1 MKSKEAMEVWKMK
14 NLNFKPCST
23 GAALALLLA
32 ASTACAEKENG
43 KVDVK
48 TEPAAQTAPAE
59 QQAPDYLDPVRE
71 MIRMNREMDRFLGRP
86 FASFSV
92 MPRMAE
98 ELEGQ
103 FAKPDMDLREQ
114 ADAYHVQMD
123 LPGMDKSAIS
133 VEVKDN
139 ILTVKAE
146 RKQEAVKKDGDRVL
160 MQERSAG
167 FMSRAV
173 MLSKPVDAEK
183 VAAEYKDG
191 VLKITLPKVHADQAP
206 KQVQIK

>member
-1 MKSKEAMEVWKMK
+1 MENREAMEVWKMK
-14 NLNFKPCST
+14 TLNFKPCSA

-32 ASTACAEKENG
+32 ASTACAGNTDG

-48 TEPAAQTAPAE
+48 TEAAE
-59 QQAPDYLDPVRE
+59 QQTAREPCAPDDLDPVRE
-71 MIRMNREMDRFLGRP
+71 MIQMHRDMNRLFGRP
-86 FASFSV
+86 FAAFSV
-92 MPRMAE
+92 MPRLAE
-98 ELEGQ
+98 ELDGQ

-123 LPGMDKSAIS
+123 LPGMDKSGIAI
-133 VEVKDN
+133 EVKDN

-146 RKQEAVKKDGDRVL
+146 RKQETVKKDGDRVL

-173 MLSKPVDAEK
+173 MLSKPVNAEK

-191 VLKITLPKVHADQAP
+191 VLKITLPKVQADQAP
-206 KQVQIK
+206 KHIQIK

>member
-1 MKSKEAMEVWKMK
+1 MEIREAMEVWKMK
-14 NLNFKPCST
+14 NLNFKPYST

-43 KVDVK
+43 KIDVK
-48 TEPAAQTAPAE
+48 TAVPEQQAAVEP
-59 QQAPDYLDPVRE
+59 QAPDYLDPVRE
-71 MIRMNREMDRFLGRP
+71 MIQMHREMDRFLGRP

-92 MPRMAE
+92 MPRLAE
-98 ELEGQ
+98 ELNGQ

-123 LPGMDKSAIS
+123 LPGMEKSAIS

-146 RKQEAVKKDGDRVL
+146 RKQETVRKDGDRVL

-173 MLSKPVDAEK
+173 MLSKPVNAEK

-191 VLKITLPKVHADQAP
+191 VLKITLPKVQADQAP
-206 KQVQIK
+206 KQIQIK

>member
-1 MKSKEAMEVWKMK
+1 MEVLKMK

-32 ASTACAEKENG
+32 ASTACAGNANG

-48 TEPAAQTAPAE
+48 TDADGQKAVCQPC
-59 QQAPDYLDPVRE
+59 APDYLDPVRE
-71 MIRMNREMDRFLGRP
+71 MIQMHRDMNRFFGRP
-86 FASFSV
+86 FAAFSV
-92 MPRMAE
+92 MPQLAE

-103 FAKPDMDLREQ
+103 FARPDMDLREQ

-123 LPGMDKSAIS
+123 LPGMDKSGIT

-146 RKQEAVKKDGDRVL
+146 RKQENVRKDGDRVL
-160 MQERSAG
+160 MQERSSG

-173 MLSKPVDAEK
+173 MLSKPVDAAK

-191 VLKITLPKVHADQAP
+191 VLKITLPKVQADQAP
-206 KQVQIK
+206 KQIQIK